1 MRFPLVLALALAAP
15 LFCACD
21 PHSSTS
27 SPLDVTASPVSSATP
42 DSALPEA
49 LPVDA
54 ASSSSAA
61 PPYDLLADLALRTAE
76 ARALFSRTAFPAY
89 ATRLEGSVYLLIS
102 PQGPA
107 MLSAGADELR
117 RALRFYYDGHSTP
130 SDPSSP
136 PPFTRHPDHAISVYL
151 FATRAAFVDF
161 SVHHESVDPDHP
173 VKLLGFFA
181 PSSHDLVIS
190 GQEGLGTLEHETI
203 HTIVPAAD
211 FPGVPRWM
219 NEGLASLFEQPQV
232 DPDGTMHGQSNA
244 RYAVL
249 QRALSRDADAGTTP
263 ARPSLVGLFAMSNHE
278 FVGGSPLTP
287 EGTLDEAAK
296 TAAELLHYGIC
307 RSFCQW
313 LDSKHHRKLW
323 DFYHAWRD
331 GFASDRT
338 GEKAFAAVMGG
349 SPAALEADWEAWVMA
364 QRW

>member
-1 MRFPLVLALALAAP
+1 
-15 LFCACD
+15 
-21 PHSSTS
+21 
-27 SPLDVTASPVSSATP
+27 
-42 DSALPEA
+42 
-49 LPVDA
+49 
-54 ASSSSAA
+54 
-61 PPYDLLADLALRTAE
+61 
-76 ARALFSRTAFPAY
+76 
-89 ATRLEGSVYLLIS
+89 
-102 PQGPA
+102 

-181 PSSHDLVIS
+181 PSSRDLVIS

-219 NEGLASLFEQPQV
+219 NEGLASLVEQSRV
-232 DPDGTMHGQSNA
+232 DPDGSMHGQSNA

-249 QRALSRDADAGTTP
+249 QRALSRDADAGATP
-263 ARPSLVGLFAMSNHE
+263 ARPSLAGLFAMSNHE

-287 EGTLDEAAK
+287 EGTLDEDAK
-296 TAAELLHYGIC
+296 AAAELLHYGMA

-313 LDSKHHRKLW
+313 LDSKHRKLW
-323 DFYHAWRD
+323 GFYHAWRD

-338 GEKAFAAVMGG
+338 GEKAFVAVMGG
-349 SPAALEADWEAWVMA
+349 SPAALEADWEAWLMA

>member
-1 MRFPLVLALALAAP
+1 MRSRLALTLALAAV
-15 LFCACD
+15 LSCACD

-27 SPLDVTASPVSSATP
+27 SPPDVTASLVSSVPP
-42 DSALPEA
+42 DSSLPDALS
-49 LPVDA
+49 VDA
-54 ASSSSAA
+54 ASSSSPA
-61 PPYDLLADLALRTAE
+61 PPYDLPADLALRASTA
-76 ARALFSRTAFPAY
+76 RSLFSPSAFPAY

-117 RALRFYYDGHSTP
+117 RALRFYYAGHSTP
-130 SDPSSP
+130 SDPSSA
-136 PPFTRHPDHAISVYL
+136 PPFTRRPDHAISVYL
-151 FATRAAFVDF
+151 FATRAAFVEF
-161 SVHHESVDPDHP
+161 CGHEENVDPDHP

-181 PSSHDLVIS
+181 PSSHDLAIS

-219 NEGLASLFEQPQV
+219 NEGLASLFEQSRI

-249 QRALSRDADAGTTP
+249 QRALSPDAGATP
-263 ARPSLVGLFAMSNHE
+263 VRPSLVGLFAMSNHE
-278 FVGGSPLTP
+278 FVGGSPLTS

-296 TAAELLHYGIC
+296 AAAELLHYGMS